1 MIEGTEKMGTCLI
14 TGTSTGIGRATALHL
29 ARRGYKV
36 FASMRNTAKGEDLRA
51 AAAAEDLP
59 LVIETLDVADNKSML
74 DCVARINAVEGG
86 IDVLINN
93 AGLSS
98 SCPIETYPEDEHR
111 ALFEANYWGP
121 VKLTQAVLP
130 GMRERRHGAIIN
142 ISSVLGRIAWANQG
156 AYCASK
162 FAIEAF
168 SEALAQEVA
177 PFGVRV
183 AIIEPGVTASAIFD
197 NTPVHY
203 DRASPYKPA
212 MRRNGRFYNVGIA
225 DATPAERLAEII
237 EEALTAP
244 RPKLRY
250 AVGFGTQ
257 AIARRA
263 AMNDEDYVALGG
275 LADPDYYQALRDHLD
290 LELEPGE
297 KS

>member
-1 MIEGTEKMGTCLI
+1 MQICLI
-14 TGTSTGIGRATALHL
+14 TGTSTGIGHATALHL
-29 ARRGYKV
+29 ARRGYRV
-36 FASMRNTAKGEDLRA
+36 YATMRNTAKGDQLGA
-51 AAAAEDLP
+51 AAAAENLD
-59 LVIETLDVADNKSML
+59 LVIETLDVADHQSML
-74 DCVARINAVEGG
+74 DCVARIMAVEGR
-86 IDVLINN
+86 IDILINN

-98 SCPIETYPEDEHR
+98 SSPIETYPEDEHR

-130 GMRERRHGAIIN
+130 AMRKRASGAIIN

-177 PFGVRV
+177 PFGIRV

-203 DRASPYKPA
+203 DRASPYKTA
-212 MRRNGRFYNVGIA
+212 MRRNGRFYSVGIA
-225 DATPAERLAEII
+225 DATPAEQLAETI
-237 EEALTAP
+237 EEALTAEQ
-244 RPKLRY
+244 PKLRH

-257 AIARRA
+257 AIPRRA
-263 AMNDEDYVALGG
+263 AMNDEEYVALAT
-275 LADPDYYQALRDHLD
+275 LADPDYYQALRERLDLD
-290 LELEPGE
+290 LEPDE
-297 KS
+297 S

>member
-1 MIEGTEKMGTCLI
+1 MQICLI
-14 TGTSTGIGRATALHL
+14 TGTSTGIGHATALHL
-29 ARRGYKV
+29 ARRGYRV
-36 FASMRNTAKGEDLRA
+36 YATMRNTAKGAQLGA
-51 AAAAEDLP
+51 AAAAENLD
-59 LVIETLDVADNKSML
+59 LVIETLDVTDHQSML
-74 DCVARINAVEGG
+74 DCVARIMAVEGR
-86 IDVLINN
+86 IDILINN

-98 SCPIETYPEDEHR
+98 SSPIETYPEDEHR

-130 GMRERRHGAIIN
+130 AMRERASGAIIN

-177 PFGVRV
+177 PFGIRV

-203 DRASPYKPA
+203 DRASPYKTA
-212 MRRNGRFYNVGIA
+212 MRRNGRFYSVGIA
-225 DATPAERLAEII
+225 DATPAEQLAETI
-237 EEALTAP
+237 EEALTAEQ
-244 RPKLRY
+244 PKLRH

-257 AIARRA
+257 AIPRRA
-263 AMNDEDYVALGG
+263 AMNDEEYVALAT
-275 LADPDYYQALRDHLD
+275 LADPDYYQALRERLDLD
-290 LELEPGE
+290 LEPG

>member
-1 MIEGTEKMGTCLI
+1 MQICLI
-14 TGTSTGIGRATALHL
+14 TGTSTGIGHATALHL
-29 ARRGYKV
+29 ARRGYRV
-36 FASMRNTAKGEDLRA
+36 YATMRNTAKGDQLGA
-51 AAAAEDLP
+51 AAVAENLN
-59 LVIETLDVADNKSML
+59 LVIETLDVADHQSML
-74 DCVARINAVEGG
+74 DCVARIMAVEGR
-86 IDVLINN
+86 IDILINN

-98 SCPIETYPEDEHR
+98 SSPIETYPEDEHR

-130 GMRERRHGAIIN
+130 AMRERASGAIIN

-177 PFGVRV
+177 PFGIRV

-203 DRASPYKPA
+203 DRASPYKTA
-212 MRRNGRFYNVGIA
+212 MRRNGRFYSVGIA
-225 DATPAERLAEII
+225 DATPAEQLAETI
-237 EEALTAP
+237 EEALTAEQ
-244 RPKLRY
+244 PKLRH

-257 AIARRA
+257 AIPRRA
-263 AMNDEDYVALGG
+263 AMNDEEYVALAT
-275 LADPDYYQALRDHLD
+275 LADPDYYQALRERLD
-290 LELEPGE
+290 LDLEPGE
-297 KS
+297 S

>member
-1 MIEGTEKMGTCLI
+1 MQICLI
-14 TGTSTGIGRATALHL
+14 TGTSTGIGHATALHL
-29 ARRGYKV
+29 ARRGYRV
-36 FASMRNTAKGEDLRA
+36 YATMRNTAKGDQLGA
-51 AAAAEDLP
+51 AAAAENLD
-59 LVIETLDVADNKSML
+59 LVIETLDVADHQSML
-74 DCVARINAVEGG
+74 DCVARIMAVEGR
-86 IDVLINN
+86 IDILINN

-98 SCPIETYPEDEHR
+98 SSPIETYPEDEHR

-130 GMRERRHGAIIN
+130 AMRERASGAIIN

-177 PFGVRV
+177 PFGIRV

-203 DRASPYKPA
+203 DRASPYKTA
-212 MRRNGRFYNVGIA
+212 MRRNGRFYSVGIA
-225 DATPAERLAEII
+225 DATPAEQLAETI
-237 EEALTAP
+237 EEALTAEQ
-244 RPKLRY
+244 PKLRH

-257 AIARRA
+257 AIPRRA
-263 AMNDEDYVALGG
+263 AMNDEEYVALAT
-275 LADPDYYQALRDHLD
+275 LADPDYYQALRERLDLD
-290 LELEPGE
+290 LEPSE
-297 KS
+297 S

>member
-1 MIEGTEKMGTCLI
+1 MQICLI
-14 TGTSTGIGRATALHL
+14 TGTSTGIGHATALHL
-29 ARRGYKV
+29 ARRGYRV
-36 FASMRNTAKGEDLRA
+36 YATMRNTAKGDQLGA
-51 AAAAEDLP
+51 AAAAENLD
-59 LVIETLDVADNKSML
+59 LVIETLDVADHQSML
-74 DCVARINAVEGG
+74 DCVARIMAVEGR
-86 IDVLINN
+86 IDILINN

-98 SCPIETYPEDEHR
+98 SSPIETYPEDEHR

-130 GMRERRHGAIIN
+130 AIRERASGAIIN

-177 PFGVRV
+177 PFGIRV

-203 DRASPYKPA
+203 DRASPYKTA
-212 MRRNGRFYNVGIA
+212 MRRNGRFYSVGIA
-225 DATPAERLAEII
+225 DATPAEQLAETI
-237 EEALTAP
+237 EEALTAEQ
-244 RPKLRY
+244 PKLRH

-257 AIARRA
+257 AIPRRA
-263 AMNDEDYVALGG
+263 AMNDEEYVALAT
-275 LADPDYYQALRDHLD
+275 LADPDYYQALRERLDLD
-290 LELEPGE
+290 LEPSE
-297 KS
+297 S

>member
-1 MIEGTEKMGTCLI
+1 MQICLI
-14 TGTSTGIGRATALHL
+14 TGTSTGIGHATALHL
-29 ARRGYKV
+29 ARRGYRV
-36 FASMRNTAKGEDLRA
+36 YATMRNTAKGAQLGA
-51 AAAAEDLP
+51 AAAAENLD
-59 LVIETLDVADNKSML
+59 LVIETLDVTDHQSML
-74 DCVARINAVEGG
+74 DCVARIMAVEGR
-86 IDVLINN
+86 IDILINN

-98 SCPIETYPEDEHR
+98 SSPIETYPEDEHR

-130 GMRERRHGAIIN
+130 AMRERASGAIIN

-177 PFGVRV
+177 PFGIRV

-203 DRASPYKPA
+203 DRASPYKTA
-212 MRRNGRFYNVGIA
+212 MRRNGRFYSVGIA
-225 DATPAERLAEII
+225 DATPAEQLAETI
-237 EEALTAP
+237 EEALTAEQP
-244 RPKLRY
+244 RLRH

-257 AIARRA
+257 AIPRRA
-263 AMNDEDYVALGG
+263 AMNDEEYVALAT
-275 LADPDYYQALRDHLD
+275 LADPDYYQALRERLD
-290 LELEPGE
+290 LDLEPGE
-297 KS
+297 S

>member
-1 MIEGTEKMGTCLI
+1 MEVCLI
-14 TGTSTGIGRATALHL
+14 TGTSTGIGQAAALHL

-36 FASMRNTAKGEDLRA
+36 YASMRNTAKGDALRA
-51 AAAAEDLP
+51 GAAAENLDL
-59 LVIETLDVADNKSML
+59 VVETLDVSDNQSML
-74 DCVARINAVEGG
+74 ACIERIIAAEGR

-98 SCPIETYPEDEHR
+98 SSPIETYPEDEHR

-130 GMRERRHGAIIN
+130 GMRERGRGAIIN
-142 ISSVLGRIAWANQG
+142 LSSLLGRIAWANQA

-168 SEALAQEVA
+168 SESLAQEVA
-177 PFGVRV
+177 PFGIRV

-212 MRRNGRFYNVGIA
+212 MRRNGRFYNVGVA
-225 DATPAERLAEII
+225 VATPAERLAETIA
-237 EEALTAP
+237 EALTSEQ
-244 RPKLRY
+244 PKLRY
-250 AVGFGTQ
+250 AVGFGAQ

-263 AMNDEDYVALGG
+263 DMSDEDFVALGG
-275 LADPDYYQALRDHLD
+275 LADPDYYQALREHLD
-290 LELEPGE
+290 LELEPPE
-297 KS
+297 ET

>member
-1 MIEGTEKMGTCLI
+1 MQICLI
-14 TGTSTGIGRATALHL
+14 TGTSTGIGHATALHL
-29 ARRGYKV
+29 ARRGYRV
-36 FASMRNTAKGEDLRA
+36 YATMRNTAKGDQLGA
-51 AAAAEDLP
+51 AAAAENLD
-59 LVIETLDVADNKSML
+59 LVIETLDVADHQSML
-74 DCVARINAVEGG
+74 DCVARIMVVEGR
-86 IDVLINN
+86 IDILINN

-98 SCPIETYPEDEHR
+98 SSPIETYPEDEHR

-130 GMRERRHGAIIN
+130 AMRERASGAIIN

-177 PFGVRV
+177 PFGIRV

-203 DRASPYKPA
+203 DRASPYKTA
-212 MRRNGRFYNVGIA
+212 MRRNGRFYSVGIA
-225 DATPAERLAEII
+225 DATPAEQLAETI
-237 EEALTAP
+237 EEALTAEQ
-244 RPKLRY
+244 PKLRH

-257 AIARRA
+257 AIPRRA
-263 AMNDEDYVALGG
+263 AMNDEEYVALAT
-275 LADPDYYQALRDHLD
+275 LADPDYYQALRERLD
-290 LELEPGE
+290 LDLEPGE
-297 KS
+297 S

>member
-1 MIEGTEKMGTCLI
+1 MQICLI
-14 TGTSTGIGRATALHL
+14 TGTSTGIGHATALHL
-29 ARRGYKV
+29 ARRGYRV
-36 FASMRNTAKGEDLRA
+36 YATMRNTAKGDQLGA
-51 AAAAEDLP
+51 AAAAENLD
-59 LVIETLDVADNKSML
+59 LVIETLDVADHQSML
-74 DCVARINAVEGG
+74 DCVARIMAVEGR
-86 IDVLINN
+86 IDILINN

-98 SCPIETYPEDEHR
+98 SSPIETYPEDEHR

-130 GMRERRHGAIIN
+130 AMRERASGAIIN

-177 PFGVRV
+177 PFGIRV

-203 DRASPYKPA
+203 DRASPYKTA
-212 MRRNGRFYNVGIA
+212 MRRNGRFYSVGIA
-225 DATPAERLAEII
+225 DATPAEQLAETI
-237 EEALTAP
+237 EEALTAEQ
-244 RPKLRY
+244 PKLRH

-257 AIARRA
+257 AIPRRA
-263 AMNDEDYVALGG
+263 AMNDEEYVALAT
-275 LADPDYYQALRDHLD
+275 LADPDYYQALREQLD
-290 LELEPGE
+290 LDLEPGE
-297 KS
+297 S

>member
-1 MIEGTEKMGTCLI
+1 MQICLI
-14 TGTSTGIGRATALHL
+14 TGTSTGIGHATALHL
-29 ARRGYKV
+29 ARRGYRV
-36 FASMRNTAKGEDLRA
+36 YATMRNTAKGAQLGA
-51 AAAAEDLP
+51 AAAAENLD
-59 LVIETLDVADNKSML
+59 LVIETLDVTDHQSML
-74 DCVARINAVEGG
+74 DCVARIMAVESR
-86 IDVLINN
+86 IDILINN

-98 SCPIETYPEDEHR
+98 SSPIETYPEDEHR

-130 GMRERRHGAIIN
+130 AMRERASGAIIN

-177 PFGVRV
+177 PFGIRV

-203 DRASPYKPA
+203 DRASPYKTA
-212 MRRNGRFYNVGIA
+212 MRRNGRFYSVGIA
-225 DATPAERLAEII
+225 DATPAEQLAETI
-237 EEALTAP
+237 EEALTAEQP
-244 RPKLRY
+244 RLRH

-257 AIARRA
+257 AIPRRA
-263 AMNDEDYVALGG
+263 AMNDEEYVALAT
-275 LADPDYYQALRDHLD
+275 LADPDYYQALRERLD
-290 LELEPGE
+290 LDLEPGE
-297 KS
+297 S

>member
-1 MIEGTEKMGTCLI
+1 MQICLI
-14 TGTSTGIGRATALHL
+14 TGTSTGIGHATALHL
-29 ARRGYKV
+29 ARRGYRV
-36 FASMRNTAKGEDLRA
+36 YATMRNTAKGDQLGA
-51 AAAAEDLP
+51 AAAAENLD
-59 LVIETLDVADNKSML
+59 LVIETLDVADHQSML
-74 DCVARINAVEGG
+74 DCVARIMAVEGR
-86 IDVLINN
+86 IDILINN

-98 SCPIETYPEDEHR
+98 SSPIETYPEDEHR

-130 GMRERRHGAIIN
+130 AMRERASGAIIN

-177 PFGVRV
+177 PFGIRV

-203 DRASPYKPA
+203 DRASPYKTA
-212 MRRNGRFYNVGIA
+212 MRRNGRFYSVGIA
-225 DATPAERLAEII
+225 DATPAEQLAETI
-237 EEALTAP
+237 EEALTAEQ
-244 RPKLRY
+244 PKLRH

-257 AIARRA
+257 AIPRRA
-263 AMNDEDYVALGG
+263 AMNDEEYVALAT
-275 LADPDYYQALRDHLD
+275 LADPDYYQALRERLD
-290 LELEPGE
+290 LDLEPGE
-297 KS
+297 S